1 MTEHAASA
9 AVDALA
15 DRFWDGL
22 LERQPVAATFFGD
35 DRFDDRLDDPGPA
48 GRTADLAAAQ
58 ALLAEAAAIDRAGLE
73 VEAAITLDMLEV
85 VGRLTVRAHAQA
97 TWQLASIDQLGGP
110 QVLTGDLA
118 RVQRVDTPDALDRLL
133 ARLAAYPAYIDGH
146 IEVLRAGVAAGR
158 TAAAPVVERVLEQTT
173 RAASSPAAE
182 DPLLAAHP
190 ELAAA
195 SRARLDRAIAHQVRP
210 AQQRF
215 LEAMRDYAP
224 HARRE
229 PGLWVLPDGEALYE
243 AAIEAHTTLV
253 ESAAAIHAYGLARL
267 EALDEQRQTIA
278 RRAGAASVAAYRETL
293 LADPANHATSGDEI
307 VAFCEAVI
315 GRASAAA
322 PRVFGRLPRAAC
334 VVRPVEPYAAPEAPP
349 AFYLPPRPDGGRP
362 GTFFVN
368 TYEATARPL
377 HRFAATAFHEAVP
390 GHHFQLAIET
400 ELTGLP
406 RFRTLGSRLTGVAYT
421 EGWGLYSE
429 GLADELGLYQDERE
443 RFGMLEAQAWRAARL
458 VVDTGLHAFR
468 WDRARVVEFLEGAAG
483 LPRLEAE
490 TETDRYIGWPGQA
503 LAYMI
508 GQRELLDLRREA
520 AAAAGGAF
528 DLKAFHDAVLGHGG
542 LPLATL
548 RRQLP
553 RWLDVG
559 ASNGTMTP

>member
-1 MTEHAASA
+1 MTEHAAPS

-15 DRFWDGL
+15 DRFWEDL
-22 LERQPVAATFFGD
+22 LERQPLAATFFGD
-35 DRFDDRLDDPGPA
+35 ERFDDRLDDPGPA
-48 GRTADLAAAQ
+48 GRAADLAAAQ
-58 ALLAEAAAIDRAGLE
+58 DLLGEAARLDRAGLG
-73 VEAAITLDMLEV
+73 VEESITVDMLEV
-85 VGRLTVRAHAQA
+85 VARLTVRAHEQA

-118 RVQRVDTPDALDRLL
+118 RVQRFDTPERLERLL
-133 ARLAAYPAYIDGH
+133 ERLHAYPAYMEAHG
-146 IEVLRAGVAAGR
+146 EVLREGVRAGR
-158 TAAAPVVERVLEQTT
+158 TAAAPVVARVIEQTA
-173 RAASSPAAE
+173 RAAAVPAGE

-190 ELAAA
+190 DLDA
-195 SRARLDRAIAHQVRP
+195 STRARLERAIGRDVRP
-210 AQQRF
+210 AQRRF
-215 LEAMRDYAP
+215 LEAVRAYAP
-224 HARRE
+224 HARTD
-229 PGLWVLPDGEALYE
+229 PGLWALPDGGALYE
-243 AAIEAHTTLV
+243 TAIEAHTTLV
-253 ESAAAIHAYGLARL
+253 ESAAAIHAYGLERL
-267 EALDEQRQTIA
+267 EVLDGERLAIA
-278 RRAGAASVAAYRETL
+278 QGAGDVSVEAYRARL
-293 LADPANHATSGDEI
+293 LADPANHAASGDEI
-307 VAFCEAVI
+307 VALCEAVI
-315 GRASAAA
+315 ERASAAA

-349 AFYLPPRPDGGRP
+349 AFYLPPRPDGARP

-368 TYEATARPL
+368 TYQPTARPL

-400 ELTGLP
+400 ELEGLP
-406 RFRTLGSRLTGVAYT
+406 AFRTLGSRLAGAAYT

-468 WDRARVVEFLEGAAG
+468 WDRERAVTFLERAAG

-490 TETDRYIGWPGQA
+490 TETDRYIAAPGQA

-508 GQRELLDLRREA
+508 GQRELLALRTELMAR
-520 AAAAGGAF
+520 AGSAF
-528 DLKAFHDAVLGHGG
+528 DLMAFHDAILGHGA

-553 RWLDVG
+553 RWLE
-559 ASNGTMTP
+559 APLA

>member
-1 MTEHAASA
+1 MAEHTASG

-22 LERQPVAATFFGD
+22 LARQPMAATFFGD
-35 DRFDDRLDDPGPA
+35 DRFDDRLDDPGPT
-48 GRTADLAAAQ
+48 GRAADLEAAQ
-58 ALLAEAAAIDRAGLE
+58 ALLAEAATIDRAGLE

-85 VGRLTVRAHAQA
+85 VGRLTVRAHEQA
-97 TWQLASIDQLGGP
+97 TWQLASIDQMGGP
-110 QVLTGDLA
+110 QMLTGDLA

-133 ARLAAYPAYIDGH
+133 ARLAGYPAYMDGH
-146 IEVLRAGVAAGR
+146 IDVLRAGVAAGR
-158 TAAAPVVERVLEQTT
+158 TAAAPVVERVLQQTA
-173 RAASSPAAE
+173 RAASSPAAD

-190 ELAAA
+190 ELDAP
-195 SRARLDRAIAHQVRP
+195 SRARLDRAIAHDVRP
-210 AQQRF
+210 AQRRF
-215 LEAMRDYAP
+215 LDAMRDYAP

-253 ESAAAIHAYGLARL
+253 ESATAIHAYGQVRL
-267 EALDEQRQTIA
+267 EALDAQRLAIA
-278 RRAGAASVAAYRETL
+278 RPAGAVSVAAYRATL
-293 LADPANHATSGDEI
+293 LADPANHAASGDEI
-307 VAFCEAVI
+307 VARCEAVI
-315 GRASAAA
+315 ERASAAA
-322 PRVFGRLPRAAC
+322 PLVFGRLPRAAC

-368 TYEATARPL
+368 TYEPAKRLL
-377 HRFAATAFHEAVP
+377 HRFPATAFHEAVP

-406 RFRTLGSRLTGVAYT
+406 RFRTLGSRLAGAAYT

-429 GLADELGLYQDERE
+429 GLADELGLYLDERE

-468 WDRARVVEFLEGAAG
+468 WDRARAVEFLERAAG

-490 TETDRYIGWPGQA
+490 TETDRYIAWPGQA

-508 GQRELLDLRREA
+508 GQRELQALRTELTTQ
-520 AAAAGGAF
+520 AGSAF
-528 DLKAFHDAVLGHGG
+528 DLTAFHDAVLGHGA

-553 RWLDVG
+553 RWLGLG
-559 ASNGTMTP
+559 ASHGTMAP

>member
-1 MTEHAASA
+1 MTERAATS

-15 DRFWDGL
+15 DGFWEGL
-22 LERQPVAATFFGD
+22 LQRQPVAATFFGD
-35 DRFDDRLDDPGPA
+35 DRYDDRLDDPGPA
-48 GRTADLAAAQ
+48 GRAADLAAAQ
-58 ALLAEAAAIDRAGLE
+58 GLLADAGRIDRTGLG
-73 VEAAITLDMLEV
+73 VEAAVTLDMLEV
-85 VGRLTVRAHAQA
+85 VARLTVRAHAQA

-110 QVLTGDLA
+110 QLLTGDLA
-118 RVQRVDTPDALDRLL
+118 RVQRLDTPERLARLL
-133 ARLAAYPAYIDGH
+133 ARLEAYPAYLAAH
-146 IEVLRAGVAAGR
+146 EAVLRDGVEAGR
-158 TAAAPVVERVLEQTT
+158 TAAAPVVARVIDQTA
-173 RAASSPAAE
+173 RAAALPAAD

-190 ELAAA
+190 DLDEAT
-195 SRARLDRAIAHQVRP
+195 RTRLERAIAAHVRP

-215 LEAMRDYAP
+215 LEALRAYAP
-224 HARRE
+224 HARTD
-229 PGLWVLPDGEALYE
+229 PGLWALPDGEGLY
-243 AAIEAHTTLV
+243 ATAIEAHTTLA
-253 ESAAAIHAYGLARL
+253 EPAAAIHAYGQERLAVLDGERL
-267 EALDEQRQTIA
+267 AIA
-278 RRAGAASVAAYRETL
+278 RAAGAGSVAAYRALL
-293 LADPANHATSGDEI
+293 LADPANHAATGDEI
-307 VAFCEAVI
+307 VARCEAVI
-315 GRASAAA
+315 ERASAAA

-368 TYEATARPL
+368 THEPGARPL

-390 GHHFQLAIET
+390 GHHLQLAIET
-400 ELTGLP
+400 ELEGLP
-406 RFRTLGSRLTGVAYT
+406 AFRTLGSRLAGAAYT

-468 WDRARVVEFLEGAAG
+468 WDRERAVTFLEAAAG

-490 TETDRYIGWPGQA
+490 TETDRYIGNPGQA

-508 GQRELLDLRREA
+508 GQRELLALRAELA
-520 AAAAGGAF
+520 ADAGAAF
-528 DLKAFHDAVLGHGG
+528 DLTAFHDAVLGHGA

-553 RWLDVG
+553 RWLG
-559 ASNGTMTP
+559 APAG

>member
-1 MTEHAASA
+1 MTEHAASV
-9 AVDALA
+9 AVDDLA
-15 DRFWDGL
+15 DRFWQGL
-22 LERQPVAATFFGD
+22 LERQPLAATFFGD

-48 GRTADLAAAQ
+48 GRAADLAAAQ
-58 ALLAEAAAIDRAGLE
+58 ALLAEAAAIERPGLA

-85 VGRLTVRAHAQA
+85 VGRLAVRAHEQA
-97 TWQLASIDQLGGP
+97 SWQLTSIDQMGGP
-110 QVLTGDLA
+110 QALTGDLA
-118 RVQRVDTPDALDRLL
+118 RVQRLDVPHGLDRLL

-146 IEVLRAGVAAGR
+146 IDVLRAGVAAGR
-158 TAAAPVVERVLEQTT
+158 TAAAPVVERVLEQTV
-173 RAASSPAAE
+173 RAVTVPAAE

-190 ELAAA
+190 ELDAA
-195 SRARLDRAIAHQVRP
+195 SRARLDRAIAHDVRP

-215 LEAMRDYAP
+215 LEAVRDYAP

-229 PGLWVLPDGEALYE
+229 PGLWALPDGEALYE
-243 AAIEAHTTLV
+243 AAIEGHTTLV
-253 ESAAAIHAYGLARL
+253 ELPAAIHAYGRARL
-267 EALDEQRQTIA
+267 EVLDGQRLAIA
-278 RRAGAASVAAYRETL
+278 RHAGEASVEAYRATL
-293 LADPANHATSGDEI
+293 LADPGNHAGSGDEI
-307 VAFCEAVI
+307 VALCEAVI
-315 GRASAAA
+315 ERATAAA

-349 AFYLPPRPDGGRP
+349 AFYLPPRPDGARP

-368 TYEATARPL
+368 TYQPTARPL

-406 RFRTLGSRLTGVAYT
+406 AFRTLGSRLAGVAYT

-429 GLADELGLYQDERE
+429 GLADELGLYLDDRE

-458 VVDTGLHAFR
+458 IVDTGLHAFR
-468 WDRARVVEFLEGAAG
+468 WDRERAVQFLEGAAG

-490 TETDRYIGWPGQA
+490 TETDRYIAGPGQA

-508 GQRELLDLRREA
+508 GQRELQALRSELTER
-520 AAAAGGAF
+520 AGSAF
-528 DLKAFHDAVLGHGG
+528 DLTAFHDAVLGHGA

-553 RWLDVG
+553 RWLG
-559 ASNGTMTP
+559 LAASNGTMTP

>member
-1 MTEHAASA
+1 VTGV
-9 AVDALA
+9 VDALA
-15 DRFWDGL
+15 ERFWEGL

-48 GRTADLAAAQ
+48 GRAADLAAAQ
-58 ALLAEAAAIDRAGLE
+58 ALLAAAAGLERAGLG
-73 VEAAITLDMLEV
+73 VEEAITLDMLEV
-85 VGRLTVRAHAQA
+85 VARLTVRAHEQA

-118 RVQRVDTPDALDRLL
+118 RVQRLDTPERLDRLL
-133 ARLAAYPAYIDGH
+133 ARLSAYPAYLEAHAD
-146 IEVLRAGVAAGR
+146 VLRDGVAAGR
-158 TAAAPVVERVLEQTT
+158 TAAAPVVARVLEQTA
-173 RAASSPAAE
+173 RVAAAPAAD

-190 ELAAA
+190 DLDEA
-195 SRARLDRAIAHQVRP
+195 SRARLERAIAHDVRP
-210 AQQRF
+210 AQGRF
-215 LEAMRDYAP
+215 LQAVRAYAP
-224 HARRE
+224 HARTD
-229 PGLWVLPDGEALYE
+229 PGLWALPDGEALYD

-253 ESAAAIHAYGLARL
+253 ESAAAIHAYGQERL
-267 EALDEQRQTIA
+267 EALDGERLAIA
-278 RRAGAASVAAYRETL
+278 RQAGEASVEAYRASL
-293 LADPANHATSGDEI
+293 LADPANHAASGDEI
-307 VAFCEAVI
+307 VALCEAVI
-315 GRASAAA
+315 ERASAAA

-368 TYEATARPL
+368 TFEPSARPL
-377 HRFAATAFHEAVP
+377 HRFAATAFHEAVQ

-406 RFRTLGSRLTGVAYT
+406 RFRTLGSRLAGAAYT

-429 GLADELGLYQDERE
+429 GLADELGLYRDERE

-468 WDRARVVEFLEGAAG
+468 WDRERAVTFLERAAG

-490 TETDRYIGWPGQA
+490 TETDRYIAAPGQA

-508 GQRELLDLRREA
+508 GQRELQALRAVLTAR
-520 AAAAGGAF
+520 AGGAF
-528 DLKAFHDAVLGHGG
+528 DLVAFHDAVLGHGA

-553 RWLDVG
+553 RWLE
-559 ASNGTMTP
+559 APAA

>member
-1 MTEHAASA
+1 VPGDTVTGV
-9 AVDALA
+9 VDALA
-15 DRFWDGL
+15 ERFWEGL

-48 GRTADLAAAQ
+48 GRAADLAAAQ
-58 ALLAEAAAIDRAGLE
+58 ALLAAAAGLERAGLG
-73 VEAAITLDMLEV
+73 VEEAITLDMLEV
-85 VGRLTVRAHAQA
+85 VARLTVRAHEQA

-118 RVQRVDTPDALDRLL
+118 RVQRLDTPERLDRLL
-133 ARLAAYPAYIDGH
+133 ARLSAYPAYLEAHAD
-146 IEVLRAGVAAGR
+146 VLRDGVAAGR
-158 TAAAPVVERVLEQTT
+158 TAAAPVVARVLEQTA
-173 RAASSPAAE
+173 RVAAAPAAD

-190 ELAAA
+190 DLDEA
-195 SRARLDRAIAHQVRP
+195 SRARLERAIAHDVRP
-210 AQQRF
+210 AQGRF
-215 LEAMRDYAP
+215 LQAVRAYAP
-224 HARRE
+224 HARTD
-229 PGLWVLPDGEALYE
+229 PGLWALPDGEALYD

-253 ESAAAIHAYGLARL
+253 ESAAAIHAYGQERL
-267 EALDEQRQTIA
+267 EALDGERLAIA
-278 RRAGAASVAAYRETL
+278 RQAGEASVEAYRASL
-293 LADPANHATSGDEI
+293 LADPANHAASGDEI
-307 VAFCEAVI
+307 VALCEAVI
-315 GRASAAA
+315 ERASAAA

-368 TYEATARPL
+368 TFEPSARPL

-406 RFRTLGSRLTGVAYT
+406 RFRTLGSRLAGAAYT

-429 GLADELGLYQDERE
+429 GLADELGLYRDERE

-468 WDRARVVEFLEGAAG
+468 WDRERAVTFLERAAG

-490 TETDRYIGWPGQA
+490 TETDRYIAAPGQA

-508 GQRELLDLRREA
+508 GQRELQALRAVLTAR
-520 AAAAGGAF
+520 AGGAF
-528 DLKAFHDAVLGHGG
+528 DLVAFHDAVLGHGA

-553 RWLDVG
+553 RWLE
-559 ASNGTMTP
+559 APAA

>member
-1 MTEHAASA
+1 MPGDTVTGV
-9 AVDALA
+9 VDALA
-15 DRFWDGL
+15 ERFWEGL

-48 GRTADLAAAQ
+48 GRAADLAAAQ
-58 ALLAEAAAIDRAGLE
+58 ALLAAAAGLERAGLG
-73 VEAAITLDMLEV
+73 VEEAITLDMLEV
-85 VGRLTVRAHAQA
+85 VARLTVRAHEQA

-118 RVQRVDTPDALDRLL
+118 RVQRLDTPERLDRLL
-133 ARLAAYPAYIDGH
+133 ARLSAYPAYLEAHAD
-146 IEVLRAGVAAGR
+146 VLRDGVAAGR
-158 TAAAPVVERVLEQTT
+158 TAAAPVVARVLEQTA
-173 RAASSPAAE
+173 RVAAAPAAD

-190 ELAAA
+190 DLDEA
-195 SRARLDRAIAHQVRP
+195 SRARLERAIAHDVRP
-210 AQQRF
+210 AQGRF
-215 LEAMRDYAP
+215 LQAVRAYAP
-224 HARRE
+224 HARTD
-229 PGLWVLPDGEALYE
+229 PGLWALPDGEALYD

-253 ESAAAIHAYGLARL
+253 ESAAAIHAYGQERL
-267 EALDEQRQTIA
+267 EALDGERLAIA
-278 RRAGAASVAAYRETL
+278 RQAGEASVEAYRASL
-293 LADPANHATSGDEI
+293 LADPANHAASGDEI
-307 VAFCEAVI
+307 VALCEAVI
-315 GRASAAA
+315 ERASAAA

-368 TYEATARPL
+368 TFEPSARPL

-406 RFRTLGSRLTGVAYT
+406 RFRTLGSRLAGAAYT

-429 GLADELGLYQDERE
+429 GLADELGLYRDERE

-468 WDRARVVEFLEGAAG
+468 WDRERAVTFLERAAG

-490 TETDRYIGWPGQA
+490 TETDRYIAAPGQA

-508 GQRELLDLRREA
+508 GQRELQALRAVLTAR
-520 AAAAGGAF
+520 AGGAF
-528 DLKAFHDAVLGHGG
+528 DLVAFHDAVLGHGA

-553 RWLDVG
+553 RWLE
-559 ASNGTMTP
+559 APAA